1 MTERIA
7 VGDLVM
13 VVRPS
18 PCCGSDLAVGRRI
31 FTVASLDF
39 DSGTCSGCGANIPPV
54 KAAFNENNGKHY
66 QLNRLKRI
74 PPLSE
79 LESSKTDEPIKEPA

>member
-1 MTERIA
+1 MNAPILQIER
-7 VGDLVM
+7 
-13 VVRPS
+13 
-18 PCCGSDLAVGRRI
+18 
-31 FTVASLDF
+31 
-39 DSGTCSGCGANIPPV
+39 GANIPPV
-54 KAAFNENNGKHY
+54 EAAFNENTGKHY

>member
-31 FTVASLDF
+31 FTVAALDF
-39 DSGTCSGCGANIPPV
+39 DSGTCSGCGAHIPSV

-74 PPLSE
+74 PPLDE
-79 LESSKTDEPIKEPA
+79 LEGVKTEETLNETA